1 MVSKLGVVDNDIVL
15 EPSAGEGIF
24 IDEVLETSKTVQ
36 IDALD
41 INSDAIS
48 ILKKK
53 YEDNT
58 AVVVRETD
66 TLLDE
71 QLDIYS
77 MSQLWLKQTDTL
89 FDKQLDMF
97 SSLGGHYTKVIG
109 NPPYGAWQDYEKR
122 DVLKKKFAGH
132 YVKETYS
139 LFLLRCISVLRM
151 HGRLSFI
158 IPDTYLFLNMHS
170 RLRELIISN
179 TKIDE
184 ILIFP
189 SRFFPGVSFGYS
201 NLSIIT
207 LERCDKK
214 TALEHTFRV
223 IQGFNSSSE
232 FATLLGDE
240 KEYPENLQIFNFKQ
254 SDIRK

>member
-1 MVSKLGVVDNDIVL
+1 MVSKLGVVDNDIIL

-89 FDKQLDMF
+89 FDQAIRYVQF
-97 SSLGGHYTKVIG
+97 LGRALHKSY
-109 NPPYGAWQDYEKR
+109 WQSAIR
-122 DVLKKKFAGH
+122 SMA
-132 YVKETYS
+132 
-139 LFLLRCISVLRM
+139 
-151 HGRLSFI
+151 
-158 IPDTYLFLNMHS
+158 
-170 RLRELIISN
+170 RLRE
-179 TKIDE
+179 
-184 ILIFP
+184 
-189 SRFFPGVSFGYS
+189 
-201 NLSIIT
+201 
-207 LERCDKK
+207 ERCPQEKVCRTLCK
-214 TALEHTFRV
+214 RNILVVFVEMYL
-223 IQGFNSSSE
+223 GFKN
-232 FATLLGDE
+232 AW
-240 KEYPENLQIFNFKQ
+240 
-254 SDIRK
+254 

>member
-89 FDKQLDMF
+89 FDKF
-97 SSLGGHYTKVIG
+97 LGRALHKSY
-109 NPPYGAWQDYEKR
+109 WQSAIR
-122 DVLKKKFAGH
+122 SMA
-132 YVKETYS
+132 
-139 LFLLRCISVLRM
+139 
-151 HGRLSFI
+151 
-158 IPDTYLFLNMHS
+158 
-170 RLRELIISN
+170 RLRE
-179 TKIDE
+179 
-184 ILIFP
+184 
-189 SRFFPGVSFGYS
+189 
-201 NLSIIT
+201 
-207 LERCDKK
+207 ERCPQEKVCRTLCK
-214 TALEHTFRV
+214 RNILVVFVEMYL
-223 IQGFNSSSE
+223 GFKN
-232 FATLLGDE
+232 AW
-240 KEYPENLQIFNFKQ
+240 
-254 SDIRK
+254 